1 MPRLALVVDDSMLIR
16 HTVCRFLEERGF
28 NVESAS
34 HGLDALNILDR
45 FRPDLIVTDLQMPRM
60 DGGELIRTV
69 RTRPQLATV
78 PIIVLTAQKESA
90 PESLQVA
97 YLIYKDISIVEQLDA
112 ALTAIHL

>member
-28 NVESAS
+28 SVESAS
-34 HGLDALNILDR
+34 HGLDALNILER

-69 RTRPQLATV
+69 RTRPQLAAV
-78 PIIVLTAQKESA
+78 PIIVLTAQKDSA
-90 PESLQVA
+90 PQNHQVA
-97 YLIYKDISIVEQLDA
+97 YVIYKDIGIVEQLDA
-112 ALTAIHL
+112 ALAAIHL